1 MWAKQ
6 FSVNQKWL
14 KKVLIFSSIFGL
26 LSVTVLLGLKWD
38 RILYPD
44 TILKKE
50 KSIIVRNLTSSSTLS
65 EDDIRVIFNIESLLE
80 KKNINTNS
88 VYVDVYRDVYLDTD
102 FAKIIFSLKTDSQKV
117 VNTLISVIDNKLFK
131 TDLQNSQNML
141 EYIDIRFGNK
151 VFYKYKSSTKDEKQ
165 TQLQLLDHSTTTSR

>member
-1 MWAKQ
+1 
-6 FSVNQKWL
+6 
-14 KKVLIFSSIFGL
+14 
-26 LSVTVLLGLKWD
+26 
-38 RILYPD
+38 
-44 TILKKE
+44 LKKE

-88 VYVDVYRDVYLDTD
+88 VYVDIYRDVHLNTD

-165 TQLQLLDHSTTTSR
+165 TQLQLLDHSTTTSH